1 MCTTTLE
8 LKTYES
14 LCVSTTPPVQLAYT
28 QHEPASS
35 PVQATGPSQKSK
47 LRTHEACLVRTI
59 ESENTTQFAKQT
71 ENL

>member
-14 LCVSTTPPVQLAYT
+14 LSLSTTRTVQLAYI
-28 QHEPASS
+28 QRELSS
-35 PVQATGPSQKSK
+35 FFTCPTQKSK